1 MKNQQLL
8 ITFFALFS
16 LSWAQNC
23 WKNITCSGPTEPAF
37 EGPWQSNIYAPASRT
52 VKPVSYFNLTHP
64 AQTTSYNSQAS
75 LSGNGS
81 TLVFDFGKEVGGLA
95 TIKYSATGAGALGL
109 AFTEG
114 KNWIGQWSDS
124 SNGEFVGPDGAIYG
138 NFTGAGSGTYTMPDR
153 SLRGG
158 FRYLTLFLVTNGT
171 TSVQISDIELEIGF
185 APTWS
190 NLQAY
195 QGYFHSSDEELNKIW
210 YSGAYTLQTN
220 SVPVNT
226 GRQVPFLHVG
236 WANNATLGPGET
248 IIVDGAKRD
257 RAVWP
262 GGKSYVFEIGG
273 HSR

>member
-1 MKNQQLL
+1 MYNEKLL
-8 ITFFALFS
+8 IILISLLAFS
-16 LSWAQNC
+16 LAQTC
-23 WKNITCSGPTEPAF
+23 WKTTECTGPTEPAF
-37 EGPWQSNIYAPASRT
+37 SGPWQSYIYAPSSRT
-52 VKPVSYFNLTHP
+52 IKPASYFSLDDFNRV
-64 AQTTSYNSQAS
+64 TTYRGSAT

-95 TIKYSATGAGALGL
+95 TINYKTTGAAGALGL

-124 SNGEFVGPDGAIYG
+124 SNGEFKGPDGAIYG
-138 NFTGAGSGTYTMPDR
+138 NFTGSGSWTYTMPDK

-158 FRYLTLFLVTNGT
+158 FRYMTLFLLTNGST
-171 TSVQISDIELEIGF
+171 TLDITDIELEIGF

-195 QGYFHSSDEELNKIW
+195 QGYFYSSDDTLNKIW

-220 SVPVNT
+220 SVPSNT
-226 GRQVPFLHVG
+226 GRQVPFLIDG
-236 WANNATLGPGET
+236 WANNATLGPGDT

-262 GGKSYVFEIGG
+262 GGKIF
-273 HSR
+273 RW

>member
-1 MKNQQLL
+1 MVVL
-8 ITFFALFS
+8 ISLFT
-16 LSWAQNC
+16 LSWAQTC
-23 WKNITCSGPTEPAF
+23 WKNWTCTGPTEPAF
-37 EGPWQSNIYAPASRT
+37 PGPWQSNIYAPSSRT
-52 VKPVSYFNLTHP
+52 VKPASYFPYDNIDDVKTYTG
-64 AQTTSYNSQAS
+64 AAT

-81 TLVFDFGKEVGGLA
+81 TVVFDFGKEVGGLA
-95 TIKYSATGAGALGL
+95 TITYTTTGAGALGL

-124 SNGEFVGPDGAIYG
+124 SDGEFQGPDGAIYG
-138 NFTGAGSGTYTMPDR
+138 NFTGAGSYTYVMPDK

-158 FRYLTLFLVTNGT
+158 FRYLSLFLITNGST
-171 TSVQISDIELEIGF
+171 TLDISNIELEIGF

-195 QGYFHSSDEELNKIW
+195 QGYFHCSDEELNKIW

-220 SVPVNT
+220 SVPTNT
-226 GRQVPFLHVG
+226 GRQVPFLHGG
-236 WANNATLGPGET
+236 WANNATLGPGDV

-262 GGKSYVFEIGG
+262 GGKA
-273 HSR
+273 SRNSIEL